1 MKSRE
6 AVGIEGRWEALRA
19 EYVAGGISQRAL
31 AEKHGVSYSALKRRA
46 AGEGWTA
53 LRDGRAGDIA
63 GGESDAQIALRVR
76 RRMLMKLE
84 RMAEDMPAEAVTE
97 RKSQDDS
104 AVSLFKLRDLTAA
117 YKELTGDLGLDG
129 GEREPVRVIVDP

>member
-1 MKSRE
+1 M
-6 AVGIEGRWEALRA
+6 GIEGRWDALRA

-31 AEKHGVSYSALKRRA
+31 AEKYDISYGALKRRA
-46 AGEGWTA
+46 AEEGWTA
-53 LRDGRAGDIA
+53 LRDGRARDVDA
-63 GGESDAQIALRVR
+63 RESDSQIALRVR